1 MGIFDRLIGKKR
13 TPELTGAPA
22 VRRVKTY
29 QAESGY
35 VYQYVYAGKRD
46 NGSTASRVE
55 EFAFDVSA
63 DRKTWFRVT
72 VEVSQAALSS
82 WEQGAARNLS
92 DTERYAV
99 AKMALM
105 RAFDQV
111 EAPGDLR
118 EPVVLTMGSALE
130 ILSTLD
136 L

>member
-13 TPELTGAPA
+13 TPELTGAPV

-46 NGSTASRVE
+46 KGSIANRVE

-63 DRKTWFRVT
+63 DRKTWFRVM
-72 VEVSQAALSS
+72 VEVSQAALSC
-82 WEQGAARNLS
+82 WEQEAARTLTE
-92 DTERYAV
+92 TERYAV
-99 AKMALM
+99 SKMALM
-105 RAFDQV
+105 RAFDAA

-118 EPVVLTMGSALE
+118 EPVIVTAESAVE
-130 ILSTLD
+130 ILSALD

>member
-1 MGIFDRLIGKKR
+1 MGIFDRLLGNKR
-13 TPELTGAPA
+13 TPELSGAPT

-35 VYQYVYAGKRD
+35 VYQYIYGGKRD
-46 NGSTASRVE
+46 KGRSGNRLE

-63 DRKTWFRVT
+63 DRKTWFRVM
-72 VEVSQAALSS
+72 VEVSQTALSG
-82 WEQGAARNLS
+82 WETREARSLTE
-92 DTERYAV
+92 TERYAV
-99 AKMALM
+99 SKMALM

-118 EPVVLTMGSALE
+118 EPVVVTAQSAVE